1 MTDWLHIAFKT
12 TVRSIQ
18 NIQKQVR
25 KMNAMAEVSPV
36 KNQEKKYLRI
46 GEMLLAAQK
55 ISRNDLDRAL
65 EVQRSMGGRL
75 GRLLVNLGIVSE
87 IDVAVALSQQAGLPL
102 VRTDHFPE
110 NKPETSRLNTSFL
123 LANDLLPLGDSDNP
137 ELVPAFACPD
147 PKSPSLK
154 NALMLVFGKEPD
166 IYFGL
171 ESEISTQLNAW
182 YLQDAAE
189 DDLEVDGQPAAEEFI
204 EHLRDMASEAPIIQR
219 VNQILSQAVVA
230 QASDIHIETY
240 EDQSVVRIRVDGEL
254 FPIDEI
260 DNKDAPAVVS
270 RIKILSQLDIAERR
284 MPQDGRT
291 KLRVHGKE
299 MDARVST
306 IPTMFGESVVMR
318 LLEKNFDL
326 LSLESLHFTPPTL
339 QSLRQLLSVPHGIL
353 LVTGPTGSGKSTTL
367 YASLQE
373 LEGENLKILTVEDPV
388 EYRLQWL
395 NQVQVQPQIGLT
407 FAKVLRSFLRQDP
420 DVIMIGEMRDGET
433 AEIAVQA
440 ALTGHMVLS
449 TLHTNSALGAIVR
462 LINMGVEPYLI
473 TASVIGVLAQ
483 RLVRKLCDDCKTL
496 LLPDQAQ
503 AAAAS
508 LGASVGEGQTLYR
521 SVGCPNCRG
530 TGYRGRLAIHEL
542 LLLTEDMKRKV
553 LEQGSSINGSE
564 GTYAGGNL
572 LQDGATKVGLGL
584 TTAEEV
590 LRVAR
595 QND

>member
-1 MTDWLHIAFKT
+1 MNSMTDAGAVESLDAKPL
-12 TVRSIQ
+12 
-18 NIQKQVR
+18 K
-25 KMNAMAEVSPV
+25 
-36 KNQEKKYLRI
+36 L
-46 GEMLLAAQK
+46 GEILFAAQK

-65 EVQRSMGGRL
+65 EVQRSMGARL

-87 IDVAVALSQQAGLPL
+87 VDVFTALAHQFDLPL
-102 VRTDHFPE
+102 VRPESFPKT
-110 NKPETSRLNTSFL
+110 KPETSSLNTSFL
-123 LANDLLPLGDSDNP
+123 LANHLLPLGDIDQTQEP
-137 ELVPAFACPD
+137 PAFASPD
-147 PKSPSLK
+147 PTSNSLK
-154 NALMLVFGKEPD
+154 NALALVFDRVPD
-166 IYFGL
+166 IYLGL
-171 ESEISTQLNAW
+171 ETEISSQLNAW
-182 YLQDAAE
+182 YLQE
-189 DDLEVDGQPAAEEFI
+189 SDDEGMGGDGQPEAAEFI

-219 VNQILSQAVVA
+219 VNQIISNAVA
-230 QASDIHIETY
+230 SQASDIHIETY
-240 EDQSVVRIRVDGEL
+240 EEKSVVRIRVDGEL
-254 FPIDEI
+254 FQVDEL

-306 IPTMFGESVVMR
+306 MPTMFGESVVMR

-326 LSLESLHFTPPTL
+326 LSLESLQFTAPTL
-339 QSLRQLLSVPHGIL
+339 EALRQVLTVPHGIF

-373 LEGENLKILTVEDPV
+373 LEGANLKILTVEDPV

-395 NQVQVQPQIGLT
+395 NQVQVQPQIGLS

-440 ALTGHMVLS
+440 ALTGHLVLS
-449 TLHTNSALGAIVR
+449 TLHTNSALGAVVR

-483 RLVRKLCDDCKTL
+483 RLVRRLCGDCRQAL
-496 LLPDQAQ
+496 APEQAQ
-503 AAAAS
+503 AAADS
-508 LGASVGEGQTLYR
+508 LGVELGAGQTLYR
-521 SVGCPNCRG
+521 AVGCPACRG
-530 TGYRGRLAIHEL
+530 TGYRGRLALHEL
-542 LLLTEDMKRKV
+542 LIMSEDIKKKV
-553 LEQGSSINGSE
+553 LTKGAALAQDDGV
-564 GTYAGGNL
+564 YAAGNL
-572 LQDGATKVGLGL
+572 LQDGATKVLQGM

-590 LRVAR
+590 LRVAH

>member
-1 MTDWLHIAFKT
+1 MKL
-12 TVRSIQ
+12 S
-18 NIQKQVR
+18 
-25 KMNAMAEVSPV
+25 AEVGEVQSVDIATPR
-36 KNQEKKYLRI
+36 L
-46 GEMLLAAQK
+46 GEMLLAEQK
-55 ISRNDLDRAL
+55 LSRNDLERAL

-75 GRLLVNLGIVSE
+75 GRLLISLGLVSE
-87 IDVAVALSQQAGLPL
+87 VDVYAALARQAGLPL
-102 VRTDHFPE
+102 VRQDSFPKE
-110 NKPETSRLNTSFL
+110 KPVTSQMNTSFL
-123 LANDLLPLGDSDNP
+123 LANNLLPMRGAEDAESVP
-137 ELVPAFACPD
+137 EFVSVD
-147 PKSPSLK
+147 PQST
-154 NALMLVFGKEPD
+154 ALRDALRLVFGEVPR
-166 IYFGL
+166 ISFGL
-171 ESEISTQLNAW
+171 ESEIAAQLNAW
-182 YLQDAAE
+182 YVQDPEAQ
-189 DDLEVDGQPAAEEFI
+189 DDTVADQFEASEFI

-219 VNQILSQAVVA
+219 VSQILSQAVAA

-240 EDQSVVRIRVDGEL
+240 EEKSVVRIRVDGEL
-254 FPIDEI
+254 YPIDEI

-299 MDARVST
+299 MDSRVST

-339 QSLRQLLSVPHGIL
+339 KAMRQLLSVPHGIF

-367 YASLQE
+367 YASMQE

-440 ALTGHMVLS
+440 ALTGHLVMS

-483 RLVRKLCDDCKTL
+483 RLVRKLCEECKQA
-496 LLPDQAQ
+496 LPADQAQ
-503 AAAAS
+503 AAASS
-508 LGASVGEGQTLYR
+508 LGATLPPGQVIYR
-521 SVGCPNCRG
+521 HVGCSVCRG
-530 TGYRGRLAIHEL
+530 TGYRGRLAVHEL
-542 LLLTEDMKRKV
+542 LLMTEGVKKGI
-553 LEQGSSINGSE
+553 LERGSSLGGSD
-564 GTYAGGNL
+564 GSYAGGNL
-572 LQDGATKVGLGL
+572 LQDGATKVFQGL

>member
-1 MTDWLHIAFKT
+1 MTSLTEPGVANGADVVALK
-12 TVRSIQ
+12 
-18 NIQKQVR
+18 
-25 KMNAMAEVSPV
+25 
-36 KNQEKKYLRI
+36 L
-46 GEMLLAAQK
+46 GEMLLSTQK
-55 ISRNDLDRAL
+55 LSRNDLERAL
-65 EVQRSMGGRL
+65 EVQRSLGGRL
-75 GRLLVNLGIVSE
+75 GRLLISLGLVSE
-87 IDVAVALSQQAGLPL
+87 VDVYMALARQAGLPL
-102 VRTDHFPE
+102 LRLEAFPK
-110 NKPETSRLNTSFL
+110 NRPETSKLNTSFL
-123 LANDLLPLGDSDNP
+123 LASNLLPLGDTDETKAIP
-137 ELVPAFACPD
+137 DFASAD
-147 PKSPSLK
+147 PGSAPLRD
-154 NALMLVFGKEPD
+154 ALRLVFGAVPN
-166 IYFGL
+166 IVFGL
-171 ESEISTQLNAW
+171 ESEISSQLSEW
-182 YLQDAAE
+182 YVEGAE
-189 DDLEVDGQPAAEEFI
+189 EDLGDGEGQQEASEFI

-219 VNQILSQAVVA
+219 VNQILSQAVAA
-230 QASDIHIETY
+230 QASDIHIENY
-240 EDQSVVRIRVDGEL
+240 EDRSVVRIRVDGEL
-254 FPIDEI
+254 FPIDDIE
-260 DNKDAPAVVS
+260 NKDAPAVVS

-299 MDARVST
+299 IDVRVST
-306 IPTMFGESVVMR
+306 VPTAFGESVVMR

-395 NQVQVQPQIGLT
+395 NQVQVQSQIGLT

-440 ALTGHMVLS
+440 ALTGHMVMS

-483 RLVRKLCDDCKTL
+483 RLVRKLCEDCKTP

-503 AAAAS
+503 AAAVS
-508 LGASVGEGQTLYR
+508 LGTQLREGQLLYKA
-521 SVGCPNCRG
+521 VGCTNCRN

-542 LLLTEDMKRKV
+542 LLLTEDMKRRV
-553 LEQGSSINGSE
+553 LEQGSSIRDEDGA
-564 GTYAGGNL
+564 YAGGNL
-572 LQDGATKVGLGL
+572 LQDGITKVCLGL

>member
-1 MTDWLHIAFKT
+1 MKL
-12 TVRSIQ
+12 S
-18 NIQKQVR
+18 
-25 KMNAMAEVSPV
+25 AEVGEVQSVDIATPR
-36 KNQEKKYLRI
+36 L
-46 GEMLLAAQK
+46 GEMLLSEQK
-55 ISRNDLDRAL
+55 LSRNDLERAL

-75 GRLLVNLGIVSE
+75 GRLLISLGLVSE
-87 IDVAVALSQQAGLPL
+87 VDVYAALARQAGLPL
-102 VRTDHFPE
+102 VRQDSFPKE
-110 NKPETSRLNTSFL
+110 KPVTSQMNTSFL
-123 LANDLLPLGDSDNP
+123 LANNLLPMRGAEDAESVP
-137 ELVPAFACPD
+137 EFVSVD
-147 PKSPSLK
+147 PQST
-154 NALMLVFGKEPD
+154 ALRDALRLVFGEVPR
-166 IYFGL
+166 ISFGL
-171 ESEISTQLNAW
+171 ESEIAAQLNAW
-182 YLQDAAE
+182 YVQDPEAQ
-189 DDLEVDGQPAAEEFI
+189 DDTVADQFEASEFI

-219 VNQILSQAVVA
+219 VSQILSQAVAA

-240 EDQSVVRIRVDGEL
+240 EEKSVVRIRVDGEL
-254 FPIDEI
+254 YPIDEI

-299 MDARVST
+299 MDSRVST

-339 QSLRQLLSVPHGIL
+339 KAMRQLLSVPHGIF

-367 YASLQE
+367 YASMQE

-440 ALTGHMVLS
+440 ALTGHLVMS

-483 RLVRKLCDDCKTL
+483 RLVRKLCEECKQA
-496 LLPDQAQ
+496 LPADRAQ
-503 AAAAS
+503 AAASS
-508 LGASVGEGQTLYR
+508 LGANLPPGQVIYR
-521 SVGCPNCRG
+521 HVGCSVCRG
-530 TGYRGRLAIHEL
+530 TGYRGRLAVHEL
-542 LLLTEDMKRKV
+542 LLMTEGVKKGI
-553 LEQGSSINGSE
+553 LERGSSLGGSD
-564 GTYAGGNL
+564 GSYAGGNL
-572 LQDGATKVGLGL
+572 LQDGATKVFQGL

>member
-1 MTDWLHIAFKT
+1 MKL
-12 TVRSIQ
+12 S
-18 NIQKQVR
+18 
-25 KMNAMAEVSPV
+25 AEVGEVQSVDIATPR
-36 KNQEKKYLRI
+36 L
-46 GEMLLAAQK
+46 GEMLLAEQK
-55 ISRNDLDRAL
+55 LSRNDLERAL

-75 GRLLVNLGIVSE
+75 GRLLISLGLVSE
-87 IDVAVALSQQAGLPL
+87 VDVYAALARQAGLPL
-102 VRTDHFPE
+102 VRQDAFPKE
-110 NKPETSRLNTSFL
+110 KPVTSQMNTSFL
-123 LANDLLPLGDSDNP
+123 LANNLLPMRGAEDAESVP
-137 ELVPAFACPD
+137 EFVSVD
-147 PKSPSLK
+147 PQST
-154 NALMLVFGKEPD
+154 ALRDALRLVFGEVPR
-166 IYFGL
+166 ISFGL
-171 ESEISTQLNAW
+171 ESEIAAQLNAW
-182 YLQDAAE
+182 YVQDPEAQ
-189 DDLEVDGQPAAEEFI
+189 DDTVADQFEASEFI

-219 VNQILSQAVVA
+219 VSQILSQAVAA

-240 EDQSVVRIRVDGEL
+240 EEKSVVRIRVDGEL
-254 FPIDEI
+254 YPIDEI

-299 MDARVST
+299 MDSRVST

-326 LSLESLHFTPPTL
+326 LSLESLHFTAPTL
-339 QSLRQLLSVPHGIL
+339 KAMRQLLSVPHGIF

-367 YASLQE
+367 YASMQE

-440 ALTGHMVLS
+440 ALTGHLVMS

-483 RLVRKLCDDCKTL
+483 RLVRKLCEECKQA
-496 LLPDQAQ
+496 LPADRAQ
-503 AAAAS
+503 AAASS
-508 LGASVGEGQTLYR
+508 LGATLPPGQVIYR
-521 SVGCPNCRG
+521 HVGCSVCRG
-530 TGYRGRLAIHEL
+530 TGYRGRLAVHEL
-542 LLLTEDMKRKV
+542 LLMTEGVKKGI
-553 LEQGSSINGSE
+553 LERGSSLGGSD
-564 GTYAGGNL
+564 GSYAGGNL
-572 LQDGATKVGLGL
+572 LQDGATKVFQGL

>member
-1 MTDWLHIAFKT
+1 MKL
-12 TVRSIQ
+12 S
-18 NIQKQVR
+18 
-25 KMNAMAEVSPV
+25 AEVGEVQSVDIATPR
-36 KNQEKKYLRI
+36 L
-46 GEMLLAAQK
+46 GEMLLAEQK
-55 ISRNDLDRAL
+55 LSRNDLERAL

-75 GRLLVNLGIVSE
+75 GRLLISLGLVSE
-87 IDVAVALSQQAGLPL
+87 VDVYAALARQAGLPL
-102 VRTDHFPE
+102 VRQDSFPKE
-110 NKPETSRLNTSFL
+110 KPVTSQMNTSFL
-123 LANDLLPLGDSDNP
+123 LANNLLPMRGAEDAESVP
-137 ELVPAFACPD
+137 EFVSVD
-147 PKSPSLK
+147 PQST
-154 NALMLVFGKEPD
+154 ALRDALRLVFGEVPR
-166 IYFGL
+166 ISFGL
-171 ESEISTQLNAW
+171 ESEIAAQLNAW
-182 YLQDAAE
+182 YVQDPEAQ
-189 DDLEVDGQPAAEEFI
+189 DDTVADQFEASEFI

-219 VNQILSQAVVA
+219 VSQILSQAVAA

-240 EDQSVVRIRVDGEL
+240 EEKSVVRIRVDGEL
-254 FPIDEI
+254 YPIDEI

-299 MDARVST
+299 MDSRVST

-326 LSLESLHFTPPTL
+326 LSLESLHFTAPTL
-339 QSLRQLLSVPHGIL
+339 KAMRQLLSVPHGIF

-367 YASLQE
+367 YASMQE

-440 ALTGHMVLS
+440 ALTGHLVMS

-483 RLVRKLCDDCKTL
+483 RLVRKLCEECKQA
-496 LLPDQAQ
+496 LPADRAQ
-503 AAAAS
+503 AAASS
-508 LGASVGEGQTLYR
+508 LGANLPPGQVIYR
-521 SVGCPNCRG
+521 HVGCSVCRG
-530 TGYRGRLAIHEL
+530 TGYRGRLAVHEL
-542 LLLTEDMKRKV
+542 LLMTEGVKKGI
-553 LEQGSSINGSE
+553 LERGSSLGGSD
-564 GTYAGGNL
+564 GSYAGGNL
-572 LQDGATKVGLGL
+572 LQDGATKVFQGL

>member
-1 MTDWLHIAFKT
+1 MKL
-12 TVRSIQ
+12 S
-18 NIQKQVR
+18 
-25 KMNAMAEVSPV
+25 AEVGEVQSVDIATPR
-36 KNQEKKYLRI
+36 L
-46 GEMLLAAQK
+46 GEMLLAEQK
-55 ISRNDLDRAL
+55 LSRNDLERAL

-75 GRLLVNLGIVSE
+75 GRLLISLGLVSE
-87 IDVAVALSQQAGLPL
+87 VDVYAALARQAGLPL
-102 VRTDHFPE
+102 VRQDAFPKE
-110 NKPETSRLNTSFL
+110 KPVTSQMNTSFL
-123 LANDLLPLGDSDNP
+123 LANNLLPMRGAEDTESVP
-137 ELVPAFACPD
+137 EFVSVD
-147 PKSPSLK
+147 PQST
-154 NALMLVFGKEPD
+154 ALRDALRLVFGEVPR
-166 IYFGL
+166 ISFGL
-171 ESEISTQLNAW
+171 ESEIAAQLNAW
-182 YLQDAAE
+182 YVQDPEAQ
-189 DDLEVDGQPAAEEFI
+189 DDTVADQFEASEFI

-219 VNQILSQAVVA
+219 VSQILSQAVAA

-240 EDQSVVRIRVDGEL
+240 EEKSVVRIRVDGEL
-254 FPIDEI
+254 YPIDEI

-299 MDARVST
+299 MDSRVST

-339 QSLRQLLSVPHGIL
+339 KAMRQLLSVPHGIF

-367 YASLQE
+367 YASMQE

-440 ALTGHMVLS
+440 ALTGHLVMS

-483 RLVRKLCDDCKTL
+483 RLVRKLCEECKQA
-496 LLPDQAQ
+496 LPADRAQ
-503 AAAAS
+503 AAASS
-508 LGASVGEGQTLYR
+508 LGATLPRGQVIYR
-521 SVGCPNCRG
+521 HVGCSVCRG
-530 TGYRGRLAIHEL
+530 TGYRGRLAVHEL
-542 LLLTEDMKRKV
+542 LLMTEGVKKGI
-553 LEQGSSINGSE
+553 LERGSSLGGSD
-564 GTYAGGNL
+564 GSYAGGNL
-572 LQDGATKVGLGL
+572 LQDGATKVFQGL

>member
-1 MTDWLHIAFKT
+1 MKL
-12 TVRSIQ
+12 S
-18 NIQKQVR
+18 
-25 KMNAMAEVSPV
+25 AEVGEVQSVDIATPR
-36 KNQEKKYLRI
+36 L
-46 GEMLLAAQK
+46 GEMLLAEQK
-55 ISRNDLDRAL
+55 LSRNDLERAL

-75 GRLLVNLGIVSE
+75 GRLLISLGLVSE
-87 IDVAVALSQQAGLPL
+87 VDVYAALARQAGLPL
-102 VRTDHFPE
+102 VRQDAFSKE
-110 NKPETSRLNTSFL
+110 KPVTSQMNTSFL
-123 LANDLLPLGDSDNP
+123 LANNLLPMRGAEDAESVP
-137 ELVPAFACPD
+137 EFVSVD
-147 PKSPSLK
+147 PQST
-154 NALMLVFGKEPD
+154 ALRDALRLVFGEVPR
-166 IYFGL
+166 ISFGL
-171 ESEISTQLNAW
+171 ESEIAAQLNAW
-182 YLQDAAE
+182 YVQDPEAQ
-189 DDLEVDGQPAAEEFI
+189 DDTVADQFEASEFI

-219 VNQILSQAVVA
+219 VSQILSQAVAA

-240 EDQSVVRIRVDGEL
+240 EEKSVVRIRVDGEL
-254 FPIDEI
+254 YPIDEI

-299 MDARVST
+299 MDSRVST

-326 LSLESLHFTPPTL
+326 LSLESLHFAAPTL
-339 QSLRQLLSVPHGIL
+339 KAMRQLLSVPHGIF

-367 YASLQE
+367 YASMQE

-440 ALTGHMVLS
+440 ALTGHLVMS

-483 RLVRKLCDDCKTL
+483 RLVRKLCEECKQA
-496 LLPDQAQ
+496 LPADQAQ
-503 AAAAS
+503 AAASS
-508 LGASVGEGQTLYR
+508 LGATLPPGQLIYR
-521 SVGCPNCRG
+521 HVGCSVCRG
-530 TGYRGRLAIHEL
+530 TGYRGRLAVHEL
-542 LLLTEDMKRKV
+542 LLMTEGVKKGI
-553 LEQGSSINGSE
+553 LERGSSLGGSD
-564 GTYAGGNL
+564 GSYAGGNL
-572 LQDGATKVGLGL
+572 LQDGATKVFQGL

>member
-1 MTDWLHIAFKT
+1 MKL
-12 TVRSIQ
+12 S
-18 NIQKQVR
+18 
-25 KMNAMAEVSPV
+25 AEVGEVQSVDIATPR
-36 KNQEKKYLRI
+36 L
-46 GEMLLAAQK
+46 GEMLLAEQK
-55 ISRNDLDRAL
+55 LSRNDLERAL

-75 GRLLVNLGIVSE
+75 GRLLISLGLVSE
-87 IDVAVALSQQAGLPL
+87 VDVYAALARQAGLPL
-102 VRTDHFPE
+102 VRQDAFPKE
-110 NKPETSRLNTSFL
+110 KPVTSQMNTSFL
-123 LANDLLPLGDSDNP
+123 LANNLLPMRGAEDTESVP
-137 ELVPAFACPD
+137 EFVSVD
-147 PKSPSLK
+147 PQST
-154 NALMLVFGKEPD
+154 ALRDALRLVFGKVPR
-166 IYFGL
+166 ISFGL
-171 ESEISTQLNAW
+171 ESEIAAQLNAW
-182 YLQDAAE
+182 YVQDPEAQ
-189 DDLEVDGQPAAEEFI
+189 DDTVADQFEASEFI

-219 VNQILSQAVVA
+219 VSQILSQAVAA

-240 EDQSVVRIRVDGEL
+240 EEKSVVRIRVDGEL
-254 FPIDEI
+254 YPIDEI

-299 MDARVST
+299 MDSRVST

-339 QSLRQLLSVPHGIL
+339 KAMRQLLSVPHGIF

-367 YASLQE
+367 YASMQE

-440 ALTGHMVLS
+440 ALTGHLVMS

-483 RLVRKLCDDCKTL
+483 RLVRKLCEECKQA
-496 LLPDQAQ
+496 LPADRAQ
-503 AAAAS
+503 AAASS
-508 LGASVGEGQTLYR
+508 LGATLPPGQVIYR
-521 SVGCPNCRG
+521 HVGCSVCRG
-530 TGYRGRLAIHEL
+530 TGYRGRLAVHEL
-542 LLLTEDMKRKV
+542 LLMTEGVKKGI
-553 LEQGSSINGSE
+553 LERGSSLGGSD
-564 GTYAGGNL
+564 GSYAGGNL
-572 LQDGATKVGLGL
+572 LQDGATKVFQGL

>member
-1 MTDWLHIAFKT
+1 MKL
-12 TVRSIQ
+12 S
-18 NIQKQVR
+18 
-25 KMNAMAEVSPV
+25 AEVGEVQSVDIATPR
-36 KNQEKKYLRI
+36 L
-46 GEMLLAAQK
+46 GEMLLAEQK
-55 ISRNDLDRAL
+55 LSRNDLERAL

-75 GRLLVNLGIVSE
+75 GRLLISLGLVSE
-87 IDVAVALSQQAGLPL
+87 VDVYAALARQAGLPL
-102 VRTDHFPE
+102 VRQDAFPKE
-110 NKPETSRLNTSFL
+110 KPVTSQMNTSFL
-123 LANDLLPLGDSDNP
+123 LANNLLPMRGAEDTESVP
-137 ELVPAFACPD
+137 EFVSVD
-147 PKSPSLK
+147 PQST
-154 NALMLVFGKEPD
+154 ALRDALRLVFGEVPR
-166 IYFGL
+166 ISFGL
-171 ESEISTQLNAW
+171 ESEIAAQLNAW
-182 YLQDAAE
+182 YVQDPEAE
-189 DDLEVDGQPAAEEFI
+189 DDTVADQFEASEFI

-219 VNQILSQAVVA
+219 VSQILSQAVAA

-240 EDQSVVRIRVDGEL
+240 EEKSVVRIRVDGEL
-254 FPIDEI
+254 YPIDEI

-299 MDARVST
+299 MDSRVST

-339 QSLRQLLSVPHGIL
+339 KAMRQLLSVPHGIF

-367 YASLQE
+367 YASMQE

-440 ALTGHMVLS
+440 ALTGHLVMS

-483 RLVRKLCDDCKTL
+483 RLVRKLCEECKQA
-496 LLPDQAQ
+496 LPADRAQ
-503 AAAAS
+503 AAASS
-508 LGASVGEGQTLYR
+508 LGATLPRGQVIYR
-521 SVGCPNCRG
+521 HVGCSVCRG
-530 TGYRGRLAIHEL
+530 TGYRGRLAVHEL
-542 LLLTEDMKRKV
+542 LLMTEGVKKGI
-553 LEQGSSINGSE
+553 LERGSSLGGSD
-564 GTYAGGNL
+564 GSYAGGNL
-572 LQDGATKVGLGL
+572 LQDGATKVFQGL

>member
-1 MTDWLHIAFKT
+1 MKL
-12 TVRSIQ
+12 S
-18 NIQKQVR
+18 
-25 KMNAMAEVSPV
+25 AEVGEVQSVDIATPR
-36 KNQEKKYLRI
+36 L
-46 GEMLLAAQK
+46 GEMLLAEQK
-55 ISRNDLDRAL
+55 LSRNDLERAL

-75 GRLLVNLGIVSE
+75 GRLLISLGLVSE
-87 IDVAVALSQQAGLPL
+87 VDVYAALARQAGLPL
-102 VRTDHFPE
+102 VRQDAFPKE
-110 NKPETSRLNTSFL
+110 KPVTSQMNTSFL
-123 LANDLLPLGDSDNP
+123 LANNLLPMRGAEDTESVP
-137 ELVPAFACPD
+137 EFVSVD
-147 PKSPSLK
+147 PQST
-154 NALMLVFGKEPD
+154 ALRDALRLVFGEVPR
-166 IYFGL
+166 ISFGL
-171 ESEISTQLNAW
+171 ESEIAAQLNAW
-182 YLQDAAE
+182 YVQDPEAE
-189 DDLEVDGQPAAEEFI
+189 DDTVADKFEASEFI

-219 VNQILSQAVVA
+219 VSQILSQAVAA

-240 EDQSVVRIRVDGEL
+240 EEKSVVRIRVDGEL
-254 FPIDEI
+254 YPIDEI

-299 MDARVST
+299 MDSRVST

-326 LSLESLHFTPPTL
+326 LSLESLHFTAPTL
-339 QSLRQLLSVPHGIL
+339 KAMRQLLSVPHGIF

-367 YASLQE
+367 YASMQE

-440 ALTGHMVLS
+440 ALTGHLVMS

-483 RLVRKLCDDCKTL
+483 RLVRKLCEECKQA
-496 LLPDQAQ
+496 LPADRAQ
-503 AAAAS
+503 AAASS
-508 LGASVGEGQTLYR
+508 LGATLPPGQVIYR
-521 SVGCPNCRG
+521 HVGCSVCRG
-530 TGYRGRLAIHEL
+530 TGYRGRLAVHEL
-542 LLLTEDMKRKV
+542 LLMTEGVKKGI
-553 LEQGSSINGSE
+553 LERGSSLGGSD
-564 GTYAGGNL
+564 GSYAGGNL
-572 LQDGATKVGLGL
+572 LQDGATKVFQGL

>member
-1 MTDWLHIAFKT
+1 MKL
-12 TVRSIQ
+12 S
-18 NIQKQVR
+18 
-25 KMNAMAEVSPV
+25 AEVGEVQSVDIATPR
-36 KNQEKKYLRI
+36 L
-46 GEMLLAAQK
+46 GEMLLAEQK
-55 ISRNDLDRAL
+55 LSRNDLERAL

-75 GRLLVNLGIVSE
+75 GRLLISLGLVSE
-87 IDVAVALSQQAGLPL
+87 VDVYAALARQAGLPL
-102 VRTDHFPE
+102 VRQDAFPKE
-110 NKPETSRLNTSFL
+110 KPVTSQMNTSFL
-123 LANDLLPLGDSDNP
+123 LANNLLPMRGAEDTESVP
-137 ELVPAFACPD
+137 EFVSVD
-147 PKSPSLK
+147 PQST
-154 NALMLVFGKEPD
+154 ALRDALRLVFGEVPR
-166 IYFGL
+166 ISFGL
-171 ESEISTQLNAW
+171 ESEIAAQLNAW
-182 YLQDAAE
+182 YVQDPEAQ
-189 DDLEVDGQPAAEEFI
+189 DDTVADQFEASEFI

-219 VNQILSQAVVA
+219 VSQILSQAVAA

-240 EDQSVVRIRVDGEL
+240 EEKSVVRIRVDGEL
-254 FPIDEI
+254 YPIDEI

-299 MDARVST
+299 MDSRVST

-339 QSLRQLLSVPHGIL
+339 KAMRQLLSVPHGIF

-367 YASLQE
+367 YASMQE

-440 ALTGHMVLS
+440 ALTGHLVMS

-483 RLVRKLCDDCKTL
+483 RLVRKLCEECKQA
-496 LLPDQAQ
+496 LPADRAQ
-503 AAAAS
+503 AAASS
-508 LGASVGEGQTLYR
+508 LGATLPRGQVIYR
-521 SVGCPNCRG
+521 HVGCSVCRG
-530 TGYRGRLAIHEL
+530 TGYRGRLAVHEL
-542 LLLTEDMKRKV
+542 LLMTEGAKKGI
-553 LEQGSSINGSE
+553 LERGSSLGGSD
-564 GTYAGGNL
+564 GSYAGGNL
-572 LQDGATKVGLGL
+572 LQDGATKVFQGL

>member
-1 MTDWLHIAFKT
+1 MKLSAEIGEVESVDIAAP
-12 TVRSIQ
+12 R
-18 NIQKQVR
+18 
-25 KMNAMAEVSPV
+25 
-36 KNQEKKYLRI
+36 L
-46 GEMLLAAQK
+46 GEMLLADQK
-55 ISRNDLDRAL
+55 LSRNDLERAL

-75 GRLLVNLGIVSE
+75 GRLLISLGLVSE
-87 IDVAVALSQQAGLPL
+87 VDVYSALSRQAGLPL
-102 VRTDHFPE
+102 VRQDAFPKE
-110 NKPETSRLNTSFL
+110 KPETSRLNTSFL
-123 LANDLLPLGDSDNP
+123 LANNLLPLGNAEDAESTPD
-137 ELVPAFACPD
+137 FASVD
-147 PKSPSLK
+147 PKSA
-154 NALMLVFGKEPD
+154 ALRDALRLVFGDVPRVF
-166 IYFGL
+166 FGL
-171 ESEISTQLNAW
+171 ESEISSQLNAW
-182 YLQDAAE
+182 YVQESEPEGEAVADQFEAS
-189 DDLEVDGQPAAEEFI
+189 EFI

-219 VNQILSQAVVA
+219 VSHILSQAVAA

-240 EDQSVVRIRVDGEL
+240 EEKSVVRIRVDGEL
-254 FPIDEI
+254 YPIDEI

-299 MDARVST
+299 MDSRVST

-339 QSLRQLLSVPHGIL
+339 KTMRQLLSVPHGIF

-367 YASLQE
+367 YASMQE

-440 ALTGHMVLS
+440 ALTGHLVMS

-483 RLVRKLCDDCKTL
+483 RLVRKLCEECKAP

-508 LGASVGEGQTLYR
+508 LGMAMEEGQVIYR
-521 SVGCPNCRG
+521 SVGCSACRG
-530 TGYRGRLAIHEL
+530 TGYRGRLAVHEL
-542 LLLTEDMKRKV
+542 LVMSEDVKKVV
-553 LEQGSSINGSE
+553 LERGSSLG
-564 GTYAGGNL
+564 GGDGAYAGGNL
-572 LQDGATKVGLGL
+572 LQDGATKVFKGL

>member
-1 MTDWLHIAFKT
+1 MNVMTEAAAVEGLDARPLKLGEILIA
-12 TVRSIQ
+12 
-18 NIQKQVR
+18 
-25 KMNAMAEVSPV
+25 
-36 KNQEKKYLRI
+36 
-46 GEMLLAAQK
+46 GQK

-75 GRLLVNLGIVSE
+75 GRLVVNLGIVSE
-87 IDVAVALSQQAGLPL
+87 IDVFTALARQSDLPL
-102 VRTDHFPE
+102 VRADKFPKI
-110 NKPETSRLNTSFL
+110 KPETSSLNTSFL
-123 LANDLLPLGDSDNP
+123 LANHLLPLGDIDNT
-137 ELVPAFACPD
+137 EALPAFASPD
-147 PKSPSLK
+147 PGSNSLRS
-154 NALMLVFGKEPD
+154 ALALVFGRVPD

-171 ESEISTQLNAW
+171 ETEISAQLNDW
-182 YLQDAAE
+182 YLQAT
-189 DDLEVDGQPAAEEFI
+189 DDEGVGGDGQPEATEFI

-219 VNQILSQAVVA
+219 VNQIISNAVA
-230 QASDIHIETY
+230 SQASDIHIETY
-240 EDQSVVRIRVDGEL
+240 EEKSVIRIRVDGEL
-254 FPIDEI
+254 FQIDEL

-326 LSLESLHFTPPTL
+326 LSLESLQFTASTL
-339 QSLRQLLSVPHGIL
+339 KALRQLLKVPHGIF

-373 LEGENLKILTVEDPV
+373 LEGANLKILTVEDPV

-440 ALTGHMVLS
+440 ALTGHLVLS
-449 TLHTNSALGAIVR
+449 TLHTNSALGAVVR

-483 RLVRKLCDDCKTL
+483 RLVRRLCGDCRQPL
-496 LLPDQAQ
+496 APEQAE

-508 LGASVGEGQTLYR
+508 LGMGLGAGQTLYR
-521 SVGCPNCRG
+521 AVGCPACRG
-530 TGYRGRLAIHEL
+530 TGYRGRLALHEL
-542 LLLTEDMKRKV
+542 LLMSEDTKKKV
-553 LEQGSSINGSE
+553 LAKGAALAHEDGV
-564 GTYAGGNL
+564 YAAGNL
-572 LQDGATKVGLGL
+572 LQDGATKMLQGM

>member
-1 MTDWLHIAFKT
+1 L
-12 TVRSIQ
+12 Q
-18 NIQKQVR
+18 
-25 KMNAMAEVSPV
+25 
-36 KNQEKKYLRI
+36 L
-46 GEMLLAAQK
+46 GEILFAAQK
-55 ISRNDLDRAL
+55 ISRNDLDRPPD
-65 EVQRSMGGRL
+65 EQRAIGARL

-87 IDVAVALSQQAGLPL
+87 ADVFIALAHQFDLPL
-102 VRTDHFPE
+102 VRAENFPKT
-110 NKPETSRLNTSFL
+110 KPETSSLNTSFL
-123 LANDLLPLGDSDNP
+123 LANHLLPLGDIDQTQEP
-137 ELVPAFACPD
+137 PAFASPD
-147 PKSPSLK
+147 PASISLR
-154 NALMLVFGKEPD
+154 NALALVFDRVPD

-171 ESEISTQLNAW
+171 ETEISAQLNAW
-182 YLQDAAE
+182 YLQDTE
-189 DDLEVDGQPAAEEFI
+189 DESTGGDGQPEASEFI

-219 VNQILSQAVVA
+219 VNQIISNAVA
-230 QASDIHIETY
+230 SQASDIHIETY
-240 EDQSVVRIRVDGEL
+240 EEKSVVRIRVDGEL
-254 FPIDEI
+254 FQVDEL

-326 LSLESLHFTPPTL
+326 LSLESLQFTAPTL
-339 QSLRQLLSVPHGIL
+339 QALRQVLTVPHGIF

-373 LEGENLKILTVEDPV
+373 LEGANLKILTVEDPV

-395 NQVQVQPQIGLT
+395 NQVQVQPQIGLS

-440 ALTGHMVLS
+440 ALTGHLVLS
-449 TLHTNSALGAIVR
+449 TLHTNSALGAVVR

-483 RLVRKLCDDCKTL
+483 RLVRRLCGDCRQALT
-496 LLPDQAQ
+496 PDQAQ

-508 LGASVGEGQTLYR
+508 LGMELGGQTLYR
-521 SVGCPNCRG
+521 AVGCPACRG
-530 TGYRGRLAIHEL
+530 TGYRGRLALHEL
-542 LLLTEDMKRKV
+542 LLMSEDIKKKV
-553 LEQGSSINGSE
+553 LEKGAALAQEDGV
-564 GTYAGGNL
+564 YAAGNL
-572 LQDGATKVGLGL
+572 LQDGATKVLQGM
-584 TTAEEV
+584 TTVEEV

>member
-1 MTDWLHIAFKT
+1 MESVDLAAP
-12 TVRSIQ
+12 R
-18 NIQKQVR
+18 
-25 KMNAMAEVSPV
+25 
-36 KNQEKKYLRI
+36 L
-46 GEMLLAAQK
+46 GEMLLADQK
-55 ISRNDLDRAL
+55 LSRNDLERAL

-75 GRLLVNLGIVSE
+75 GRLLISLGLVSE
-87 IDVAVALSQQAGLPL
+87 IDVYSALSRQAGLPL
-102 VRTDHFPE
+102 VRQDAFPKE
-110 NKPETSRLNTSFL
+110 KPDTSRLNTSFL
-123 LANDLLPLGDSDNP
+123 LANNLLPLGNAEDAESTPD
-137 ELVPAFACPD
+137 FASVD
-147 PKSPSLK
+147 PKSA
-154 NALMLVFGKEPD
+154 ALRDALRLVFGDAPRVF
-166 IYFGL
+166 FGL
-171 ESEISTQLNAW
+171 ESEISNQLNAW
-182 YLQDAAE
+182 YVQESEPDG
-189 DDLEVDGQPAAEEFI
+189 EVVADQFEASEFI

-219 VNQILSQAVVA
+219 VSHILSQAVAA

-240 EDQSVVRIRVDGEL
+240 EEKSVVRIRVDGEL
-254 FPIDEI
+254 YPIDEI

-299 MDARVST
+299 MDSRVST

-339 QSLRQLLSVPHGIL
+339 KTMRQLLSVPHGIF

-367 YASLQE
+367 YASMQE

-440 ALTGHMVLS
+440 ALTGHLVMS

-483 RLVRKLCDDCKTL
+483 RLVRKLCEECKAP

-508 LGASVGEGQTLYR
+508 LGVAMEEGQAIYR
-521 SVGCPNCRG
+521 SVGCPACRG
-530 TGYRGRLAIHEL
+530 TGYRGRLAVHEL
-542 LLLTEDMKRKV
+542 LVMTEDVKKVV
-553 LEQGSSINGSE
+553 LERGSSLG
-564 GTYAGGNL
+564 GGDGAYAGGNL
-572 LQDGATKVGLGL
+572 LQDGATKVFKGL

>member
-1 MTDWLHIAFKT
+1 MKLSAEIGEVESVDIAAP
-12 TVRSIQ
+12 R
-18 NIQKQVR
+18 
-25 KMNAMAEVSPV
+25 
-36 KNQEKKYLRI
+36 L
-46 GEMLLAAQK
+46 GEMLLADQK
-55 ISRNDLDRAL
+55 LSRNDLERAL

-75 GRLLVNLGIVSE
+75 GRLLISLGLVSE
-87 IDVAVALSQQAGLPL
+87 VDVYSALSRQAGLPL
-102 VRTDHFPE
+102 VRQDAFPKE
-110 NKPETSRLNTSFL
+110 KPETSRLNTSFL
-123 LANDLLPLGDSDNP
+123 LANNLLPLGNAEDAESTPD
-137 ELVPAFACPD
+137 FASVD
-147 PKSPSLK
+147 PKSA
-154 NALMLVFGKEPD
+154 ALRDALRLVFGDAPRVF
-166 IYFGL
+166 FGL
-171 ESEISTQLNAW
+171 ESEISSQLNAW
-182 YLQDAAE
+182 YVQESEPEGEAVADQFEAS
-189 DDLEVDGQPAAEEFI
+189 EFI

-219 VNQILSQAVVA
+219 VSHILSQAVAA

-240 EDQSVVRIRVDGEL
+240 EEKSVVRIRVDGEL
-254 FPIDEI
+254 YPIDEI

-299 MDARVST
+299 MDSRVST

-339 QSLRQLLSVPHGIL
+339 KTMRQLLSVPHGIF

-367 YASLQE
+367 YASMQE

-440 ALTGHMVLS
+440 ALTGHLVMS

-483 RLVRKLCDDCKTL
+483 RLVRKLCEECKAP

-508 LGASVGEGQTLYR
+508 LGMSMEEGQVIYR
-521 SVGCPNCRG
+521 SVGCSACRG
-530 TGYRGRLAIHEL
+530 TGYRGRLAVHEL
-542 LLLTEDMKRKV
+542 LVMSEDVKKVV
-553 LEQGSSINGSE
+553 LERGSSLG
-564 GTYAGGNL
+564 GGDGAYAGGNL
-572 LQDGATKVGLGL
+572 LQDGATKVFKGL

>member
-1 MTDWLHIAFKT
+1 MKLSAEIGEVESVDIAAP
-12 TVRSIQ
+12 R
-18 NIQKQVR
+18 
-25 KMNAMAEVSPV
+25 
-36 KNQEKKYLRI
+36 L
-46 GEMLLAAQK
+46 GEMLLADQK
-55 ISRNDLDRAL
+55 LSRNDLERAL

-75 GRLLVNLGIVSE
+75 GRLLISLGLVSE
-87 IDVAVALSQQAGLPL
+87 LDVYSALSRQAGLPL
-102 VRTDHFPE
+102 VRQDAFPKE
-110 NKPETSRLNTSFL
+110 KPETSRLNTSFL
-123 LANDLLPLGDSDNP
+123 LANNLLPLGNAEDAESTPD
-137 ELVPAFACPD
+137 FASVD
-147 PKSPSLK
+147 PKSA
-154 NALMLVFGKEPD
+154 ALRDALRLVFGDVPRVF
-166 IYFGL
+166 FGL
-171 ESEISTQLNAW
+171 ESEISSQLNAW
-182 YLQDAAE
+182 YVQESEPEGEAVADQFEAS
-189 DDLEVDGQPAAEEFI
+189 EFI

-219 VNQILSQAVVA
+219 VSHILSQAVAA

-240 EDQSVVRIRVDGEL
+240 EEKSVVRIRVDGEL
-254 FPIDEI
+254 YPIDEI

-299 MDARVST
+299 MDSRVST

-339 QSLRQLLSVPHGIL
+339 KTMRQLLSVPHGIF

-367 YASLQE
+367 YASMQE

-440 ALTGHMVLS
+440 ALTGHLVMS

-483 RLVRKLCDDCKTL
+483 RLVRKLCEECKAP

-508 LGASVGEGQTLYR
+508 LGMAKEEGQVIYR
-521 SVGCPNCRG
+521 SVGCSACRG
-530 TGYRGRLAIHEL
+530 TGYRGRLAVHEL
-542 LLLTEDMKRKV
+542 LVMSEDVKKVV
-553 LEQGSSINGSE
+553 LERGSSLG
-564 GTYAGGNL
+564 GGDGAYAGGNL
-572 LQDGATKVGLGL
+572 LQDGATKVFKGL

>member
-1 MTDWLHIAFKT
+1 MKL
-12 TVRSIQ
+12 S
-18 NIQKQVR
+18 
-25 KMNAMAEVSPV
+25 AEVGEVQSVDIATPR
-36 KNQEKKYLRI
+36 L
-46 GEMLLAAQK
+46 GEMLLAEQK
-55 ISRNDLDRAL
+55 LSRNDLERAL

-75 GRLLVNLGIVSE
+75 GRLLISLGLVSE
-87 IDVAVALSQQAGLPL
+87 VDVYSALARQAGLPL
-102 VRTDHFPE
+102 VRQDAFPKE
-110 NKPETSRLNTSFL
+110 KPVTSQMNTSFL
-123 LANDLLPLGDSDNP
+123 LANNLLPMRGAEDTESVP
-137 ELVPAFACPD
+137 EFVSVD
-147 PKSPSLK
+147 PQST
-154 NALMLVFGKEPD
+154 ALRDALRLVFGEVPR
-166 IYFGL
+166 ISFGL
-171 ESEISTQLNAW
+171 ESEIAAQLNAW
-182 YLQDAAE
+182 YVQDPEAQ
-189 DDLEVDGQPAAEEFI
+189 DDTVADQFEASEFI

-219 VNQILSQAVVA
+219 VSQILSQAVAA

-240 EDQSVVRIRVDGEL
+240 EEKSVVRIRVDGEL
-254 FPIDEI
+254 YPIDKI

-291 KLRVHGKE
+291 KLRVHGKD
-299 MDARVST
+299 MDSRVST

-339 QSLRQLLSVPHGIL
+339 KAMRQLLSVPHGIF

-367 YASLQE
+367 YASMQE

-440 ALTGHMVLS
+440 ALTGHLVMS

-483 RLVRKLCDDCKTL
+483 RLVRKLCEECKQA
-496 LLPDQAQ
+496 LPADRAQ
-503 AAAAS
+503 AAASS
-508 LGASVGEGQTLYR
+508 LGATLPPGQVIYR
-521 SVGCPNCRG
+521 HVGCSVCRG
-530 TGYRGRLAIHEL
+530 TGYRGRLAVHEL
-542 LLLTEDMKRKV
+542 LLMTEGVKKGI
-553 LEQGSSINGSE
+553 LERGSSLGGSD
-564 GTYAGGNL
+564 GSYAGGNL
-572 LQDGATKVGLGL
+572 LQDGATKVFQGL

>member
-1 MTDWLHIAFKT
+1 
-12 TVRSIQ
+12 
-18 NIQKQVR
+18 
-25 KMNAMAEVSPV
+25 MNSLTESDIVIGTGAVAL
-36 KNQEKKYLRI
+36 KL
-46 GEMLLAAQK
+46 GEMLLSEQK
-55 ISRNDLDRAL
+55 LSRSDLERAL
-65 EVQRSMGGRL
+65 EVQRSLGGRL
-75 GRLLVNLGIVSE
+75 GRLLVSLGVVSE
-87 IDVAVALSQQAGLPL
+87 LDVYAALARQVGLPL
-102 VRTDHFPE
+102 VRQEGFPK
-110 NKPETSRLNTSFL
+110 NRPETTKLNTSFL
-123 LANDLLPLGDSDNP
+123 LANNLLPLGDADSI
-137 ELVPAFACPD
+137 ELVPDFASID
-147 PKSPSLK
+147 PLSAPLRD
-154 NALMLVFGKEPD
+154 ALRLVFGDVPR
-166 IYFGL
+166 IVFGL
-171 ESEISTQLNAW
+171 ETEISGQLNEW
-182 YLQDAAE
+182 YVQGAEEEAGDAE
-189 DDLEVDGQPAAEEFI
+189 GQQEASEFI

-219 VNQILSQAVVA
+219 VNQILSQAVAA

-254 FPIDEI
+254 FPIDAI

-326 LSLESLHFTPPTL
+326 LSLESLHFTQPTL
-339 QSLRQLLSVPHGIL
+339 QALRQLLSVPHGIL

-440 ALTGHMVLS
+440 ALTGHMVMS

-483 RLVRKLCDDCKTL
+483 RLVRKLCEDCKAPL
-496 LLPDQAQ
+496 SLDQAQ
-503 AAAAS
+503 AAAVS
-508 LGASVGEGQTLYR
+508 LGACLVEGQTLYR
-521 SVGCPNCRG
+521 SVGCPSCRG

-542 LLLTEDMKRKV
+542 LLLTEDMKRRV
-553 LEQGSSINGSE
+553 LEQGSAISSSD

-572 LQDGATKVGLGL
+572 LHDGITKVCLGL

>member
-1 MTDWLHIAFKT
+1 MKSSAE
-12 TVRSIQ
+12 TVEMES
-18 NIQKQVR
+18 VVVAAP
-25 KMNAMAEVSPV
+25 M
-36 KNQEKKYLRI
+36 L
-46 GEMLLAAQK
+46 GELLLAEQK
-55 ISRNDLDRAL
+55 LSRNDLARAL

-75 GRLLVNLGIVSE
+75 GRLIVSLGLVSE
-87 IDVAVALSQQAGLPL
+87 GDVYAALSRQAGVPL
-102 VRTDHFPE
+102 VRQDAFPK
-110 NKPETSRLNTSFL
+110 NKPETARLNTSFL
-123 LANDLLPLGDSDNP
+123 LANNLLPLGDANDEKALP
-137 ELVPAFACPD
+137 DFASAD
-147 PKSPSLK
+147 PRSGQLQD
-154 NALMLVFGKEPD
+154 ALRLVFGGVPR

-171 ESEISTQLNAW
+171 ESEISSQLNEW
-182 YLQDAAE
+182 YVQDASQ
-189 DDLEVDGQPAAEEFI
+189 DDEGAGDQLEASEFI

-219 VNQILSQAVVA
+219 VSQIMSQAVDA

-240 EDQSVVRIRVDGEL
+240 EEKSVVRIRVDGEL

-260 DNKDAPAVVS
+260 DNKDAPAIVS

-299 MDARVST
+299 MDVRVST
-306 IPTMFGESVVMR
+306 VPTAFGESVVMR
-318 LLEKNFDL
+318 LLEKNIDL
-326 LSLESLHFTPPTL
+326 LTLESLHFTPPTL
-339 QSLRQLLSVPHGIL
+339 KTMRQLLSVPHGIF

-367 YASLQE
+367 YASMQE

-440 ALTGHMVLS
+440 ALTGHLVMS

-473 TASVIGVLAQ
+473 TASVVGVLAQ
-483 RLVRKLCDDCKTL
+483 RLVRKLCEECKVP
-496 LLPDQAQ
+496 LLPQQAQ

-508 LGASVGEGQTLYR
+508 LGAPMREGQALYR
-521 SVGCPNCRG
+521 SVGCSACRN
-530 TGYRGRLAIHEL
+530 TGYRGRVAIHEL
-542 LLLTEDMKRKV
+542 LVLTEEVKKVV
-553 LEQGSSINGSE
+553 LERGSSLSSE
-564 GTYAGGNL
+564 DGAYAGGNL
-572 LQDGATKVGLGL
+572 LQDGATKVFQGL

>member
-1 MTDWLHIAFKT
+1 MKL
-12 TVRSIQ
+12 S
-18 NIQKQVR
+18 
-25 KMNAMAEVSPV
+25 AEVGEVQSVDIATPR
-36 KNQEKKYLRI
+36 L
-46 GEMLLAAQK
+46 GEMLLAEQK
-55 ISRNDLDRAL
+55 LSRNDLERAL

-75 GRLLVNLGIVSE
+75 GRLLISLGLVSE
-87 IDVAVALSQQAGLPL
+87 VDVYAALARQAGLPL
-102 VRTDHFPE
+102 VRQDAFPKE
-110 NKPETSRLNTSFL
+110 KPVTSQMNTSFL
-123 LANDLLPLGDSDNP
+123 LANNLLPMRGAEDTESVP
-137 ELVPAFACPD
+137 EFVSVD
-147 PKSPSLK
+147 PQST
-154 NALMLVFGKEPD
+154 ALRDALRLVFGEVPR
-166 IYFGL
+166 ISFGL
-171 ESEISTQLNAW
+171 ESEIAAQLNAW
-182 YLQDAAE
+182 YVQDPEAE
-189 DDLEVDGQPAAEEFI
+189 DDTVADQFEASEFI

-219 VNQILSQAVVA
+219 VSQILSQAVAA

-240 EDQSVVRIRVDGEL
+240 EEKSVVRIRVDGEL
-254 FPIDEI
+254 YPIDEI

-299 MDARVST
+299 MDSRVST

-339 QSLRQLLSVPHGIL
+339 KAMRQLLSVPHGIF

-367 YASLQE
+367 YASMQE

-440 ALTGHMVLS
+440 ALTGHLVMS

-483 RLVRKLCDDCKTL
+483 RLVRKLCEECKQA
-496 LLPDQAQ
+496 LPADRAQ
-503 AAAAS
+503 TAASS
-508 LGASVGEGQTLYR
+508 LGATLPRGQVIYR
-521 SVGCPNCRG
+521 HVGCSVCRG
-530 TGYRGRLAIHEL
+530 TGYRGRLAVHEL
-542 LLLTEDMKRKV
+542 LLMTEGVKKGI
-553 LEQGSSINGSE
+553 LERGSSLGGSD
-564 GTYAGGNL
+564 GSYAGGNL
-572 LQDGATKVGLGL
+572 LQDGATKVFQGL

>member
-1 MTDWLHIAFKT
+1 MKLSAEIGEVESVDIAAP
-12 TVRSIQ
+12 R
-18 NIQKQVR
+18 
-25 KMNAMAEVSPV
+25 
-36 KNQEKKYLRI
+36 L
-46 GEMLLAAQK
+46 GEMLLADQK
-55 ISRNDLDRAL
+55 LSRNDLERAL

-75 GRLLVNLGIVSE
+75 GRLLISLGLVSE
-87 IDVAVALSQQAGLPL
+87 VDVYSALSRQAGLPL
-102 VRTDHFPE
+102 VRQDAFPKE
-110 NKPETSRLNTSFL
+110 KPETSRLNTSFL
-123 LANDLLPLGDSDNP
+123 LANNLLPLGNAEDAESTPD
-137 ELVPAFACPD
+137 FASVD
-147 PKSPSLK
+147 PKSA
-154 NALMLVFGKEPD
+154 ALRDALRLVFGDVPRVF
-166 IYFGL
+166 FGL
-171 ESEISTQLNAW
+171 ESEISSQLNAW
-182 YLQDAAE
+182 YVQESEPEGEAVADQFEAS
-189 DDLEVDGQPAAEEFI
+189 EFI

-219 VNQILSQAVVA
+219 VSHILSQAVAA

-240 EDQSVVRIRVDGEL
+240 EEKSVVRIRVDGEL
-254 FPIDEI
+254 YPIDEI

-299 MDARVST
+299 MDSRVST

-339 QSLRQLLSVPHGIL
+339 KTMRQLLSVPHGIF

-440 ALTGHMVLS
+440 ALTGHLVMS

-483 RLVRKLCDDCKTL
+483 RLVRKLCEECKAP

-508 LGASVGEGQTLYR
+508 LGMAMEEGQVIYR
-521 SVGCPNCRG
+521 SVGCSACRG
-530 TGYRGRLAIHEL
+530 TGYRGRLAVHEL
-542 LLLTEDMKRKV
+542 LVMSEDVKKVV
-553 LEQGSSINGSE
+553 LERGSSLG
-564 GTYAGGNL
+564 GGDGAYAGGNL
-572 LQDGATKVGLGL
+572 LQDGATKVFKGL

>member
-1 MTDWLHIAFKT
+1 MKLSAEIGEVESVDIAAP
-12 TVRSIQ
+12 R
-18 NIQKQVR
+18 
-25 KMNAMAEVSPV
+25 
-36 KNQEKKYLRI
+36 L
-46 GEMLLAAQK
+46 GEMLLADQK
-55 ISRNDLDRAL
+55 LSRNDLERAL

-75 GRLLVNLGIVSE
+75 GRLLISLGLVSE
-87 IDVAVALSQQAGLPL
+87 VDVYSALSRQAGLPL
-102 VRTDHFPE
+102 VRQDAFPKE
-110 NKPETSRLNTSFL
+110 KPETSRLNTSFL
-123 LANDLLPLGDSDNP
+123 LANNLLPLGNAEEA
-137 ELVPAFACPD
+137 ELTPDFASVD
-147 PKSPSLK
+147 PKSA
-154 NALMLVFGKEPD
+154 ALRDALRLVFGDVPRVF
-166 IYFGL
+166 FGL
-171 ESEISTQLNAW
+171 ESEISSQLNAW
-182 YLQDAAE
+182 YVQESEPEGEAVADQFEAS
-189 DDLEVDGQPAAEEFI
+189 EFI

-219 VNQILSQAVVA
+219 VSHILSQAVAA

-240 EDQSVVRIRVDGEL
+240 EEKSVVRIRVDGEL
-254 FPIDEI
+254 YPIDEI

-299 MDARVST
+299 MDSRVST

-339 QSLRQLLSVPHGIL
+339 KTMRQLLSVPHGIF

-367 YASLQE
+367 YASMQE

-440 ALTGHMVLS
+440 ALTGHLVMS

-483 RLVRKLCDDCKTL
+483 RLVRKLCEECKAP

-508 LGASVGEGQTLYR
+508 LGMAMEEGQVIYR
-521 SVGCPNCRG
+521 SVGCSACRG
-530 TGYRGRLAIHEL
+530 TGYRGRLAVHEL
-542 LLLTEDMKRKV
+542 LVMSEDVKKVV
-553 LEQGSSINGSE
+553 LERGSSLG
-564 GTYAGGNL
+564 GGDGAYAGGNL
-572 LQDGATKVGLGL
+572 LQDGATKVFKGL

>member
-1 MTDWLHIAFKT
+1 MKL
-12 TVRSIQ
+12 S
-18 NIQKQVR
+18 
-25 KMNAMAEVSPV
+25 AEVGEVQSVDIATPR
-36 KNQEKKYLRI
+36 L
-46 GEMLLAAQK
+46 GEMLLAEQK
-55 ISRNDLDRAL
+55 LSRNDLERAL

-75 GRLLVNLGIVSE
+75 GRLLISLGLVSE
-87 IDVAVALSQQAGLPL
+87 VDVYAALARQAGLPL
-102 VRTDHFPE
+102 VRQDAFPKE
-110 NKPETSRLNTSFL
+110 KPVTSQMNTSFL
-123 LANDLLPLGDSDNP
+123 LVNNLLPMRGAEDTESVP
-137 ELVPAFACPD
+137 EFVSVD
-147 PKSPSLK
+147 PQST
-154 NALMLVFGKEPD
+154 ALRDALRLVFGEVPR
-166 IYFGL
+166 ISFGL
-171 ESEISTQLNAW
+171 ESEIAAQLNAW
-182 YLQDAAE
+182 YVQDPEAQ
-189 DDLEVDGQPAAEEFI
+189 DDTVADQFEASEFI

-219 VNQILSQAVVA
+219 VSQILSQAVAA

-240 EDQSVVRIRVDGEL
+240 EEKSVVRIRVDGEL
-254 FPIDEI
+254 YPIDEI

-299 MDARVST
+299 MDSRVST

-339 QSLRQLLSVPHGIL
+339 KAMRQLLSVPHGIF

-367 YASLQE
+367 YASMQE

-440 ALTGHMVLS
+440 ALTGHLVMS

-483 RLVRKLCDDCKTL
+483 RLVRKLCEECKQA
-496 LLPDQAQ
+496 LPADQAQ
-503 AAAAS
+503 AAASS
-508 LGASVGEGQTLYR
+508 LGATLPPGQVIYR
-521 SVGCPNCRG
+521 HVGCSVCRG
-530 TGYRGRLAIHEL
+530 TGYRGRLAVHEL
-542 LLLTEDMKRKV
+542 LLMTEGVKKGI
-553 LEQGSSINGSE
+553 LERGSSLGGSD
-564 GTYAGGNL
+564 GSYAGGNL
-572 LQDGATKVGLGL
+572 LQDGATKVFQGL

>member
-1 MTDWLHIAFKT
+1 MKLSAEIGEVESVDIAAP
-12 TVRSIQ
+12 R
-18 NIQKQVR
+18 
-25 KMNAMAEVSPV
+25 
-36 KNQEKKYLRI
+36 L
-46 GEMLLAAQK
+46 GEMLLADQK
-55 ISRNDLDRAL
+55 LSRNDLERAL

-75 GRLLVNLGIVSE
+75 GRLLISLGLVSE
-87 IDVAVALSQQAGLPL
+87 VDVYSALSRQAGLPL
-102 VRTDHFPE
+102 VRQDAFPKE
-110 NKPETSRLNTSFL
+110 KPETSRLNTSFL
-123 LANDLLPLGDSDNP
+123 LANNLLPLGNAEDAESTPD
-137 ELVPAFACPD
+137 FASVD
-147 PKSPSLK
+147 PKSA
-154 NALMLVFGKEPD
+154 ALRDALRLVFGDAPRVF
-166 IYFGL
+166 FGL
-171 ESEISTQLNAW
+171 ESEISSQLNAW
-182 YLQDAAE
+182 YVQESEPEGEAVADQFEAS
-189 DDLEVDGQPAAEEFI
+189 EFI

-219 VNQILSQAVVA
+219 VSHILSQAVAA

-240 EDQSVVRIRVDGEL
+240 EEKSVVRIRVDGEL
-254 FPIDEI
+254 YPIDEI

-299 MDARVST
+299 MDSRVST

-339 QSLRQLLSVPHGIL
+339 KTMRQLLSVPHGIF

-367 YASLQE
+367 YASMQE

-440 ALTGHMVLS
+440 ALTGHLVMS

-483 RLVRKLCDDCKTL
+483 RLVRKLCEECKAP

-508 LGASVGEGQTLYR
+508 LGMAMEEGQIIYR
-521 SVGCPNCRG
+521 SVGCSACRG
-530 TGYRGRLAIHEL
+530 TGYRGRLAVHEL
-542 LLLTEDMKRKV
+542 LVMSEDVKKVV
-553 LEQGSSINGSE
+553 LERGSSLG
-564 GTYAGGNL
+564 GGDGAYAGGNL
-572 LQDGATKVGLGL
+572 LQDGATKVFKGL

>member
-1 MTDWLHIAFKT
+1 MKLSAEIGEVESVDIAAP
-12 TVRSIQ
+12 R
-18 NIQKQVR
+18 
-25 KMNAMAEVSPV
+25 
-36 KNQEKKYLRI
+36 L
-46 GEMLLAAQK
+46 GEMLLADQK
-55 ISRNDLDRAL
+55 LSRNDLERAL

-75 GRLLVNLGIVSE
+75 GRLLISLGLVSE
-87 IDVAVALSQQAGLPL
+87 LDVYSALSRQAGLPL
-102 VRTDHFPE
+102 VRQDAFPKE
-110 NKPETSRLNTSFL
+110 KPETSRLNTSFL
-123 LANDLLPLGDSDNP
+123 LANNLLPLGNAEDAESTPD
-137 ELVPAFACPD
+137 FASVD
-147 PKSPSLK
+147 PKSA
-154 NALMLVFGKEPD
+154 ALRDALRLVFGDAPRVF
-166 IYFGL
+166 FGL
-171 ESEISTQLNAW
+171 ESEISSQLNAW
-182 YLQDAAE
+182 YVQESEPEGEAVADQFEAS
-189 DDLEVDGQPAAEEFI
+189 EFI

-219 VNQILSQAVVA
+219 VSHILSQAVAA

-240 EDQSVVRIRVDGEL
+240 EEKSVVRIRVDGEL
-254 FPIDEI
+254 YPIDEI

-299 MDARVST
+299 MDSRVST

-339 QSLRQLLSVPHGIL
+339 KTMRQLLSVPHGIF

-367 YASLQE
+367 YASMQE

-440 ALTGHMVLS
+440 ALTGHLVMS

-483 RLVRKLCDDCKTL
+483 RLVRKLCEECKAP

-508 LGASVGEGQTLYR
+508 LGMAMEEGQVIYR
-521 SVGCPNCRG
+521 SVGCSACRG
-530 TGYRGRLAIHEL
+530 TGYRGRLAVHEL
-542 LLLTEDMKRKV
+542 LVMSEDVKKVV
-553 LEQGSSINGSE
+553 LERGSSLG
-564 GTYAGGNL
+564 GGDGAYAGGNL
-572 LQDGATKVGLGL
+572 LQDGATKVFKGL

>member
-1 MTDWLHIAFKT
+1 MKL
-12 TVRSIQ
+12 S
-18 NIQKQVR
+18 
-25 KMNAMAEVSPV
+25 AEVGEVQSVDIATPR
-36 KNQEKKYLRI
+36 L
-46 GEMLLAAQK
+46 GEMLLAEQK
-55 ISRNDLDRAL
+55 LSRNDLERAL

-75 GRLLVNLGIVSE
+75 GRLLISLGLVSE
-87 IDVAVALSQQAGLPL
+87 VDVYAALARQAGLPL
-102 VRTDHFPE
+102 VRQDAFPKE
-110 NKPETSRLNTSFL
+110 KPVTSQMNTSFL
-123 LANDLLPLGDSDNP
+123 LANNLLPMRGAEDTESVP
-137 ELVPAFACPD
+137 EFVSVD
-147 PKSPSLK
+147 PQST
-154 NALMLVFGKEPD
+154 ALRDALRLVFGEVPR
-166 IYFGL
+166 ISFGL
-171 ESEISTQLNAW
+171 ESEIAAQLNAW
-182 YLQDAAE
+182 YVQDPEAQ
-189 DDLEVDGQPAAEEFI
+189 DDTVADQFEASEFI

-219 VNQILSQAVVA
+219 VSQILSQAVAA

-240 EDQSVVRIRVDGEL
+240 EEKSVVRIRVDGEL
-254 FPIDEI
+254 YPIDEI

-299 MDARVST
+299 MDSRVST

-339 QSLRQLLSVPHGIL
+339 KAMRQLLSVPHGIF

-367 YASLQE
+367 YASMQE

-440 ALTGHMVLS
+440 ALTGHLVMS

-483 RLVRKLCDDCKTL
+483 RLVRKLCEECKQA
-496 LLPDQAQ
+496 LPADRAQ
-503 AAAAS
+503 AAASS
-508 LGASVGEGQTLYR
+508 LGANLPPGQVIYR
-521 SVGCPNCRG
+521 HVGCSVCRG
-530 TGYRGRLAIHEL
+530 TGYRGRLAVHEL
-542 LLLTEDMKRKV
+542 LLMTEGVKKGI
-553 LEQGSSINGSE
+553 LERGSSLGGSD
-564 GTYAGGNL
+564 GSYAGGNL
-572 LQDGATKVGLGL
+572 LQDGATKVFQGL

>member
-1 MTDWLHIAFKT
+1 MKL
-12 TVRSIQ
+12 S
-18 NIQKQVR
+18 
-25 KMNAMAEVSPV
+25 AEVGEVQSVDIATPR
-36 KNQEKKYLRI
+36 L
-46 GEMLLAAQK
+46 GEMLLAEQK
-55 ISRNDLDRAL
+55 LSRNDLERAL

-75 GRLLVNLGIVSE
+75 GRLLISLGLVSE
-87 IDVAVALSQQAGLPL
+87 VDVYAALARQAGLPL
-102 VRTDHFPE
+102 VRQDAFPKE
-110 NKPETSRLNTSFL
+110 KPVTSQMNTSFL
-123 LANDLLPLGDSDNP
+123 LANNLLPMRGAEDTESVP
-137 ELVPAFACPD
+137 EFVSVD
-147 PKSPSLK
+147 PQST
-154 NALMLVFGKEPD
+154 ALRDALRLVFGEVPR
-166 IYFGL
+166 ISFGL
-171 ESEISTQLNAW
+171 ESEIAAQLNAW
-182 YLQDAAE
+182 YVQDPEAE
-189 DDLEVDGQPAAEEFI
+189 DDTVADQFEASEFI

-219 VNQILSQAVVA
+219 VSQILSQAVAA

-240 EDQSVVRIRVDGEL
+240 EEKSVVRIRVDGEL
-254 FPIDEI
+254 YPIDEI

-299 MDARVST
+299 MDSRVST

-339 QSLRQLLSVPHGIL
+339 KAMRQLLSVPHGIF

-367 YASLQE
+367 YASMQE

-440 ALTGHMVLS
+440 ALTGHLVMS

-483 RLVRKLCDDCKTL
+483 RLVRKLCEECKQA
-496 LLPDQAQ
+496 LPADRAQ
-503 AAAAS
+503 TAASS
-508 LGASVGEGQTLYR
+508 LGATLPPGQVIYR
-521 SVGCPNCRG
+521 HVGCSVCRG
-530 TGYRGRLAIHEL
+530 TGYRGRLAVHEL
-542 LLLTEDMKRKV
+542 LLMTEGVKKGI
-553 LEQGSSINGSE
+553 LERGSSLGGSD
-564 GTYAGGNL
+564 GSYAGGNL
-572 LQDGATKVGLGL
+572 LQDGATKVFQGL

>member
-1 MTDWLHIAFKT
+1 MKL
-12 TVRSIQ
+12 S
-18 NIQKQVR
+18 
-25 KMNAMAEVSPV
+25 AEVGEVQSVDIATPR
-36 KNQEKKYLRI
+36 L
-46 GEMLLAAQK
+46 GEMLLAEQK
-55 ISRNDLDRAL
+55 LSRNDLERAL

-75 GRLLVNLGIVSE
+75 GRLLISLGIVSE
-87 IDVAVALSQQAGLPL
+87 VDVYAALARQAGLPL
-102 VRTDHFPE
+102 VRQDAFPKE
-110 NKPETSRLNTSFL
+110 KPVTSQMNTSFL
-123 LANDLLPLGDSDNP
+123 LANNLLPMRGAEDTESVP
-137 ELVPAFACPD
+137 EFVSVD
-147 PKSPSLK
+147 PQST
-154 NALMLVFGKEPD
+154 ALRDALRLVFGEVPR
-166 IYFGL
+166 ISFGL
-171 ESEISTQLNAW
+171 ESEIAAQLNAW
-182 YLQDAAE
+182 YVQDPEAE
-189 DDLEVDGQPAAEEFI
+189 DDTVADQFEASEFI

-219 VNQILSQAVVA
+219 VSQILSQAVAA

-240 EDQSVVRIRVDGEL
+240 EEKSVVRIRVDGEL
-254 FPIDEI
+254 YPIDEI

-299 MDARVST
+299 MDSRVST

-326 LSLESLHFTPPTL
+326 LSLESLHFTAPTL
-339 QSLRQLLSVPHGIL
+339 KAMRQLLSVPHGIF
-353 LVTGPTGSGKSTTL
+353 LVTGPSGSGKSTTL
-367 YASLQE
+367 YASMQE

-440 ALTGHMVLS
+440 ALTGHLVMS

-483 RLVRKLCDDCKTL
+483 RLVRKLCEECKQA
-496 LLPDQAQ
+496 LPADQAQ
-503 AAAAS
+503 AAASS
-508 LGASVGEGQTLYR
+508 LGATLPPGQVIYR
-521 SVGCPNCRG
+521 HVGCSVCRG
-530 TGYRGRLAIHEL
+530 TGYRGRLAVHEL
-542 LLLTEDMKRKV
+542 LLMTEGVKKGI
-553 LEQGSSINGSE
+553 LERGSSLGGSD
-564 GTYAGGNL
+564 GSYAGGNL
-572 LQDGATKVGLGL
+572 LQDGATKVFQGL

>member
-1 MTDWLHIAFKT
+1 MKLSAEIGEVESVDIAAP
-12 TVRSIQ
+12 R
-18 NIQKQVR
+18 
-25 KMNAMAEVSPV
+25 
-36 KNQEKKYLRI
+36 L
-46 GEMLLAAQK
+46 GEMLLADQK
-55 ISRNDLDRAL
+55 LSRNDLERAL

-75 GRLLVNLGIVSE
+75 GRLLISLGLVSE
-87 IDVAVALSQQAGLPL
+87 VDVYSALSRQAGLPL
-102 VRTDHFPE
+102 VRQDAFPKE
-110 NKPETSRLNTSFL
+110 KPETSRLNTSFL
-123 LANDLLPLGDSDNP
+123 LANNLLPLGNAEDAESTPD
-137 ELVPAFACPD
+137 FASVD
-147 PKSPSLK
+147 PKSA
-154 NALMLVFGKEPD
+154 ALRDALRLVFGDVPRVF
-166 IYFGL
+166 FGL
-171 ESEISTQLNAW
+171 ESEISSQLNAW
-182 YLQDAAE
+182 YVQE
-189 DDLEVDGQPAAEEFI
+189 SEPEGEVVADQFEASEFI

-219 VNQILSQAVVA
+219 VSHILSQAVAA

-240 EDQSVVRIRVDGEL
+240 EEKSVVRIRVDGEL
-254 FPIDEI
+254 YPIDEI

-299 MDARVST
+299 MDSRVST

-339 QSLRQLLSVPHGIL
+339 KTMRQLLSVPHGIF

-367 YASLQE
+367 YASMQE

-440 ALTGHMVLS
+440 ALTGHLVMS

-483 RLVRKLCDDCKTL
+483 RLVRKLCEECKAP

-508 LGASVGEGQTLYR
+508 LGMAMEEGQVIYR
-521 SVGCPNCRG
+521 SVGCSACRG
-530 TGYRGRLAIHEL
+530 TGYRGRLAVHEL
-542 LLLTEDMKRKV
+542 LVMSEDVKKVV
-553 LEQGSSINGSE
+553 LERGSSLG
-564 GTYAGGNL
+564 GGDGAYAGGNL
-572 LQDGATKVGLGL
+572 LQDGATKVFKGL

>member
-1 MTDWLHIAFKT
+1 MKL
-12 TVRSIQ
+12 S
-18 NIQKQVR
+18 
-25 KMNAMAEVSPV
+25 AEVGEVQSVDIATPR
-36 KNQEKKYLRI
+36 L
-46 GEMLLAAQK
+46 GEMLLAEQK
-55 ISRNDLDRAL
+55 LSRNDLERAL

-75 GRLLVNLGIVSE
+75 GRLLISLGLVSE
-87 IDVAVALSQQAGLPL
+87 VDVYAALARQAGLPL
-102 VRTDHFPE
+102 VRQDAFPKE
-110 NKPETSRLNTSFL
+110 KPVTSQMNTSFL
-123 LANDLLPLGDSDNP
+123 LVNNLLPMRGAEDTESVP
-137 ELVPAFACPD
+137 EFVSVD
-147 PKSPSLK
+147 PQST
-154 NALMLVFGKEPD
+154 ALRDALRLVFGEVPR
-166 IYFGL
+166 ISFGL
-171 ESEISTQLNAW
+171 ESEIAAQLNAW
-182 YLQDAAE
+182 YVQDPEAQ
-189 DDLEVDGQPAAEEFI
+189 DDTVADQFEASEFI

-219 VNQILSQAVVA
+219 VSQILSQAVAA

-240 EDQSVVRIRVDGEL
+240 EEKSVVRIRVDGEL
-254 FPIDEI
+254 YPIDEI

-299 MDARVST
+299 MDSRVST

-339 QSLRQLLSVPHGIL
+339 KAMRQLLSVPHGIF

-367 YASLQE
+367 YASMQE

-440 ALTGHMVLS
+440 ALTGHLVMS

-483 RLVRKLCDDCKTL
+483 RLVRKLCEECKQA
-496 LLPDQAQ
+496 LPADRAQ
-503 AAAAS
+503 TAASS
-508 LGASVGEGQTLYR
+508 LGATLPPGQVIYR
-521 SVGCPNCRG
+521 HVGCSVCRG
-530 TGYRGRLAIHEL
+530 TGYRGRLAVHEL
-542 LLLTEDMKRKV
+542 LLMTEGVKKGI
-553 LEQGSSINGSE
+553 LERGSSLGGSD
-564 GTYAGGNL
+564 GSYAGGNL
-572 LQDGATKVGLGL
+572 LQDGATKVFQGL